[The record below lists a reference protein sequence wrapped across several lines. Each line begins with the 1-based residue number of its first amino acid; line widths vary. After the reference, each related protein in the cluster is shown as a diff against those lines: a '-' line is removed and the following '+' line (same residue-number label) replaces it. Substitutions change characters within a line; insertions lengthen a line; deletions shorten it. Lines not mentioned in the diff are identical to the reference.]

1 MSDYEPLDLSRWCNA
16 GREVLGEG
24 AKALSGRQSF
34 RGLPFLV
41 GRDSDEPSGKC
52 FVAMDGDTPGV
63 TIPVAKRVR
72 RAIFAHRVL
81 ESDLMQGG
89 MVGRLVA
96 EYIFRVSGVDEVRVP
111 IRERFEIGTVSG
123 DWLEPFLSVSD
134 QNDLLFP
141 RYRGGFDQAGDRQ
154 MEAVHREA
162 AAYHL
167 WSWENPHPDLPI
179 DSIEIVPKGP
189 RFIVAGI
196 TLGHL
201 DETPFVRED
210 KRETRIVLTD
220 SRALGKPSVSAPGG
234 QQHRLAL
241 ELDVEVDRGVATYP
255 QTLPEASE
263 AEFLGSEFKGFGEPQ
278 STESSPAYVEIA
290 AIPSATVTVQ
300 QGGMEVGNVR
310 WGDVEEKGAVET
322 PGLRL
327 ELLDRGR
334 NWVRVTVLDDDTGRP
349 VPCRVHFRSPE
360 GIPYQPH
367 GHHNHVN
374 SNLDTWQIDVGGDVR
389 LGQITYAYIDGACE
403 GWLPRGD
410 VLVDVARG
418 PEYEPLR
425 AKVKIEPGQQ
435 ELTLRI
441 KRWIN
446 MNERR
451 WYSGDSHVHFL
462 SAQGSHMESQ
472 AEDLNIV
479 NLLQAQWGSLF
490 TSIEEFTGGPSISRS
505 GDNIVYVSQE
515 NRQHFMGHM
524 LLWGL
529 KSPVMPWASDGSTEG
544 ELGGTMETVMSYW
557 ADRAHAQ
564 GGTVIIP
571 HFPMPYGEQ
580 AALIATGRV
589 DAVEMIRHQEYNHI
603 EYYRYLNGGYRIP
616 LVAGTDKMSNDVPV
630 GMYRTYAYIPEDQEF
645 TYDNWCKSVASGRTF
660 ASGGPIIEFTV
671 DGRRV
676 GDTVSLSGPGTV
688 EVEAW
693 AESPLPLHS
702 LQIVKQGQV
711 VASTESRVGRRLSLK
726 ERIEVDG
733 HTWLAARCGAA
744 DYFDPIKYYDIWSR
758 GIFAHTSPI
767 YVASGG
773 EWQMFDRAV
782 AEHMLTMIDGAI
794 GYIGDVATRHTP
806 GTVTHHHGESDHQ
819 AFLRRPFL
827 EAQEA
832 IRERMGG

>member
-1 MSDYEPLDLSRWCNA
+1 MSDYEPLDLSRLCNA
-16 GREVLGEG
+16 GADVLGEG
-24 AKALSGRQSF
+24 AEAPRGRQSF

-41 GRDSDEPSGKC
+41 GRDGHEAAGDC
-52 FVAMDGDTPGV
+52 FVALDGRSHSV
-63 TIPVAKRVR
+63 SIPLATAARRV
-72 RAIFAHRVL
+72 IFAHRLL
-81 ESDLMQGG
+81 ETELMHGG
-89 MVGRLVA
+89 SLGDLVA
-96 EYIFRVSGVDEVRVP
+96 EYVFRFSRADDVRVP
-111 IRERFEIGTVSG
+111 IRERFEIVAWSEVP
-123 DWLEPFLSVSD
+123 LQPFLSVSD
-134 QNDLLFP
+134 RSDLLLE
-141 RYRGGFDQAGDRQ
+141 RYEGRWDQAGYRQ
-154 MEAVHREA
+154 TEA
-162 AAYHL
+162 ARGDAVDYVL
-167 WSWENPHPDLPI
+167 WSWENPHPDLTI
-179 DSIEIVPKGP
+179 DSIDIVPKGP

-201 DETPFVRED
+201 DEHPFVLQG
-210 KRETRIVLTD
+210 KRETRIVLTE
-220 SRALGKPSVSAPGG
+220 PGG
-234 QQHRLAL
+234 AAIPPASTPLGLQSRL
-241 ELDVEVDRGVATYP
+241 ELDLAVEVDRGIATFP
-255 QTLPEASE
+255 QTLPEASAE
-263 AEFLGSEFKGFGEPQ
+263 EFLASEFKGFGEPQ
-278 STESSPAYVEIA
+278 NPGSSPAYVEIA
-290 AIPSATVTVQ
+290 AVPSATVSVNK
-300 QGGMEVGNVR
+300 GGDEVGSVR

-589 DAVEMIRHQEYNHI
+589 DGVEIIRHAEYPHV

-616 LVAGTDKMSNDVPV
+616 LVGGTDKMSNDVPV

-645 TYDNWCKSVASGRTF
+645 TYENWCKSVASGRTF

-744 DYFDPIKYYDIWSR
+744 DYFDPVQYFDIWSR

-767 YVASGG
+767 YVACGG
-773 EWQMFDRAV
+773 EWQMFDMAV
-782 AEHMLTMIDGAI
+782 AEYMLTMIDGAM
-794 GYIGDVATRHTP
+794 GYVRDMAARHTP
-806 GTVTHHHGESDHQ
+806 GTVTHHHGENDHQ
-819 AFLRRPFL
+819 AYLLRPFQ
-827 EAQEA
+827 EAQDA
-832 IRERMGG
+832 IRARMGG